1 MKTGGQ
7 LRNLG
12 ANFLAN
18 FTDVD
23 KARSSASTPAL
34 RPAQVGKA
42 SDRLAPALAPK
53 LTCSGRP
60 AQRHAPRVCAG
71 R

>member
-1 MKTGGQ
+1 MKSSGQ
-7 LRNLG
+7 LTNPG
-12 ANFLAN
+12 SMFLAN

-23 KARSSASTPAL
+23 KARSSAIAPAL
-34 RPAQVGKA
+34 RAAPVGKA
-42 SDRLAPALAPK
+42 SGRLAPALAPK

-60 AQRHAPRVCAG
+60 AQRHAPRVCTG